1 MNINYRYVGENVRN
15 ARLNKGLTIEQLA
28 ELADVSDSFL
38 GVAERGTSGF
48 SIETIV
54 KLSKAL
60 GVTTDSLLTENV
72 PNKKPS
78 TKTETLTAILSGCAE
93 NEIDFMIEYVKLCKK
108 RGYLKRSNIKGAS
121 FFPRAANKKILQSGC
136 KFVIIL

>member
-28 ELADVSDSFL
+28 ELADISDSFL

-54 KLSKAL
+54 KLATVL
-60 GVTTDSLLTENV
+60 GVTTDSLLLENA
-72 PNKKPS
+72 PGHEPS
-78 TKTETLTAILSGCAE
+78 SKVDTLATILSGCTDDE
-93 NEIDFMIEYVKLCKK
+93 VEFMIEYVKLSKK
-108 RGYLKRSNIKGAS
+108 MGIFKGAK
-121 FFPRAANKKILQSGC
+121 P
-136 KFVIIL
+136 